1 MMSPCMFR
9 NCFPERVP
17 LSIMSV
23 WKLESLLSHIL
34 SLLSS
39 YCTHFFLS
47 DLLTLEA
54 PLSACGLFT
63 RNTDSPSEVW
73 LASTSW
79 ERNMNEF
86 TPALQPSTSTLY
98 SQILS
103 PLLVL
108 PLHAPQLRRVTLF
121 HSCVR
126 LSLRVYL
133 CEANSGQRLIF
144 VAGSV
149 CIPTACRRLRGQ
161 LFPAPFPLPRASP
174 ENLCNQPLLS
184 HFWIF
189 LDKKQCFVSSTY

>member
-1 MMSPCMFR
+1 M
-9 NCFPERVP
+9 
-17 LSIMSV
+17 
-23 WKLESLLSHIL
+23 
-34 SLLSS
+34 
-39 YCTHFFLS
+39 
-47 DLLTLEA
+47 
-54 PLSACGLFT
+54 SACGLFT

-73 LASTSW
+73 LACTSR

-103 PLLVL
+103 PSLVL
-108 PLHAPQLRRVTLF
+108 PLHGLQLRRVTLF

-133 CEANSGQRLIF
+133 CEANSGQGLIF

-161 LFPAPFPLPRASP
+161 LFPAPFPRSLLPRASP

-184 HFWIF
+184 HFLII
-189 LDKKQCFVSSTY
+189 LDKKAVLRFKHLLKMTDCVCETCWEKGAK